1 MARRVPVQKRSRERV
16 DTILAAT
23 GKLIADEGADRVSM
37 RRLAEV
43 SGVPVASIYQYFEN
57 REEVI
62 AAFLESEMEQ
72 LDLATAEAMLKLE
85 RIDLRKLLETIGH
98 VHLEYHRNNPAAVNV
113 WFSGRA
119 GYLVADRIRAQN
131 ARLGEWLR
139 GGVVRSG
146 LLSADA
152 PQFGAALTIRQFDR
166 MFEFVFLE
174 QRSDEEQEEI
184 LAMHVDF
191 AALYLERF
199 AGPNNGRGVT
209 VEDFL
214 AALGEPPAYVVDVD

>member
-1 MARRVPVQKRSRERV
+1 MGRRVPVQKRSRERV
-16 DTILAAT
+16 DQILAAA
-23 GKLIADEGADRVSM
+23 GSLIAEEGADQVSM
-37 RRLAEV
+37 RRLASE

-57 REEVI
+57 RDEVI
-62 AAFLESEMEQ
+62 ASFLESEMEK
-72 LDLATAEAMLKLE
+72 LDFATAEAMLKLE
-85 RIDLRKLLETIGH
+85 KIDLRTLLATIGR

-146 LLSADA
+146 LLTDDA
-152 PQFGAALTIRQFDR
+152 PQFGAALVIRQFDR

-174 QRSDEEQEEI
+174 QRTPEEQEAI
-184 LAMHVDF
+184 LEMHVDF
-191 AALYLERF
+191 ATLMLERF
-199 AGPNNGRGVT
+199 AGPRNAEGVT
-209 VEDFL
+209 VEEFL
-214 AALGEPPAYVVDVD
+214 TALGEPPAYVPEVG